1 MVVVAPPLGFVDY
14 WNGVIMGE
22 RVCVMMIFF
31 SKKTHTQLGTDDASL
46 ITNGRLC
53 PLRFKVHRGD
63 CDTFICRIDRDVTLG
78 CLHMSERTL
87 LSLQHPENY

>member
-1 MVVVAPPLGFVDY
+1 
-14 WNGVIMGE
+14 MGE

-31 SKKTHTQLGTDDASL
+31 SKKNNTQLGTDDASL

-53 PLRFKVHRGD
+53 PL
-63 CDTFICRIDRDVTLG
+63 RIDRDVTLG

>member
-53 PLRFKVHRGD
+53 PLRFKVKEEQ
-63 CDTFICRIDRDVTLG
+63 T
-78 CLHMSERTL
+78 
-87 LSLQHPENY
+87 